1 MVDLLEAPGLGVDID
16 AEGAR
21 QYLSE
26 EDTGFF
32 D

>member
-1 MVDLLEAPGLGVDID
+1 VLEAPGLGLDID

-21 QYLSE
+21 KYLLE

-32 D
+32 ET